1 MLFFLVADVTTLFSF
16 FSFFFLFFSPLF
28 HKDGSGWGEAMKQ
41 WVADNQG
48 AHAVIADTT
57 PSSLHTMAIKA
68 FAQSS

>member
-1 MLFFLVADVTTLFSF
+1 LLLDNTTP
-16 FSFFFLFFSPLF
+16 FSFFFFFF
-28 HKDGSGWGEAMKQ
+28 FNFFYKDGSGWGEAMKQ